1 MPKIVD
7 HDKQREALL
16 DASFRMFAEQG
27 YDASTMRRLAAA
39 AGVSTGALYH
49 YFPDKPSILAAMFEL
64 LTRRDIA
71 RIQNRLPVDAAV
83 PARIAAL
90 FAFLRENTEYL
101 RALLSLALEVHRHE
115 PGDTSRVH
123 VQGALRRYRDAL
135 SEILGVDG
143 TLAEMAFLF
152 LLGSLTYG
160 TLDPEGVDL
169 DKAERFVQALWASFP
184 QAHAAPVAAPALA
197 DAMG

>member
-7 HDKQREALL
+7 HDRQREALL

-49 YFPDKPSILAAMFEL
+49 YFPDKPAILAAMFDL

-71 RIQNRLPVDAAV
+71 RVQNQLPLDAPV
-83 PARIAAL
+83 PARITGL
-90 FAFLRENTEYL
+90 FAFLRENVPYL
-101 RALLSLALEVHRHE
+101 RALLSLSLEVYRHE
-115 PGDTSRVH
+115 PGDTSRAH
-123 VQGALRRYRDAL
+123 VQAALRRYRAAMG
-135 SEILGVDG
+135 EILGVDG
-143 TLAEMAFLF
+143 TLAEMAFAF

-160 TLDPEGVDL
+160 TLDPDGVDL
-169 DKAERFVQALWASFP
+169 DKAEAFVQSLWASF
-184 QAHAAPVAAPALA
+184 QAGRLPATPA
-197 DAMG
+197 

>member
-27 YDASTMRRLAAA
+27 YDASTMRRLASA

-71 RIQNRLPVDAAV
+71 RVQNRLPLDAPV
-83 PARIAAL
+83 PVRIAAL
-90 FAFLRENTEYL
+90 FAFLRENMDYL
-101 RALLSLALEVHRHE
+101 RALLALALEVYRHE
-115 PGDTSRVH
+115 PGDTSRLH
-123 VQGALRRYRDAL
+123 VQGALRRYRAAMAD
-135 SEILGVDG
+135 ILAVDG
-143 TLAEMAFLF
+143 MVAEMAFAF

-160 TLDPEGVDL
+160 TIDPDGLDL
-169 DKAERFVQALWASFP
+169 DQAERFVQGVWASLP
-184 QAHAAPVAAPALA
+184 GGAPPASS
-197 DAMG
+197 DATG